1 MQGRIR
7 EYFLSNTSRVIA
19 LTLCFGMLV
28 LSTWMYVQ
36 TGDWVAAVFAL
47 GSVAYGVFFLS
58 SGGGFGRS

>member
-1 MQGRIR
+1 M
-7 EYFLSNTSRVIA
+7 SDTSRVIG
-19 LTLCFGMLV
+19 LILCLGMLV

-47 GSVAYGVFFLS
+47 GSVAYGVFFLA